1 MSQSRDCATAQSL
14 FAPVTAQ
21 FRFVKMISL
30 SAMKVMPAPG
40 LADVCGALLR
50 AGGRRL
56 GWVGLLLVLV
66 LAPVLGQMHRIH
78 HPAWRAAAAPAV
90 LALTPDTAAAEPG
103 QVRAEQWLDRLFSH
117 HSGDA
122 DCLVF
127 DQLGH
132 DAPPQAIAVAD
143 LGPALSHFLP
153 WWLDAT
159 LVATTAARC
168 QARAPPLSR

>member
-1 MSQSRDCATAQSL
+1 MQVCPHTML
-14 FAPVTAQ
+14 AP
-21 FRFVKMISL
+21 
-30 SAMKVMPAPG
+30 SALKALPTPG
-40 LADVCGALLR
+40 LASVCGAVLR
-50 AGGRRL
+50 MAARRL
-56 GWVGLLLVLV
+56 GWLGLLLVLV

-78 HPAWRAAAAPAV
+78 HPVWRAATAPAV
-90 LALTPDTAAAEPG
+90 APLTLDTASAEPD
-103 QVRAEQWLDRLFSH
+103 QVRTEGWLDRLFSH

-122 DCLVF
+122 DCLLY

-132 DAPPQAIAVAD
+132 DGPPQALSVVD

-159 LVATTAARC
+159 LVAATAAPC

>member
-1 MSQSRDCATAQSL
+1 MLSL
-14 FAPVTAQ
+14 FTMNP
-21 FRFVKMISL
+21 L
-30 SAMKVMPAPG
+30 SAPG
-40 LADVCGALLR
+40 FAAVR
-50 AGGRRL
+50 RRL
-56 GWVGLLLVLV
+56 AWAGLLLVLV

-78 HPAWRAAAAPAV
+78 HPAWRAGAGPVSASPALEAASAD
-90 LALTPDTAAAEPG
+90 LAQVSAE
-103 QVRAEQWLDRLFSH
+103 RWLDRLFSH

-132 DAPPQAIAVAD
+132 DAPPQSLTLAD

-159 LVATTAARC
+159 LVAATAAPC